1 MDRSVYFPLEFAG
14 TTTHRFVFPRTAA
27 RSSVEAR
34 IDRMLA
40 QGLAPIDRRGTPKG
54 AGRAVAIRAASNL
67 PFTICAAIQ
76 AEDRMH
82 IHQY

>member
-1 MDRSVYFPLEFAG
+1 MDRSVYFPLEFASA
-14 TTTHRFVFPRTAA
+14 TTHRLVFPRTAA

-34 IDRMLA
+34 VDRMLA
-40 QGLAPIDRRGTPKG
+40 EGLAPIDRRGTPKD
-54 AGRAVAIRAASNL
+54 AGRAVATRAASDL

-76 AEDRMH
+76 VEGQMH